1 MESFGDLAELRP
13 RRFRVDEY
21 YRMVELGLIREDER
35 VELLEGVIVR
45 MTPQDRPHARITSRL
60 NRWIV
65 EALPG
70 ATHSVRVQLPLSVS
84 DDSEPEPDLAVVR
97 EEDERTSPREHPVSA
112 LLVIEVADR
121 SLRKDRELKS
131 RIYARAGVPEYVLV
145 DVARKALEV
154 RTHPDAAEARYDE
167 VRMIQGEDVW
177 TSASLPAI
185 RIPVSGFFE

>member
-1 MESFGDLAELRP
+1 MESLGDFAELQP

-21 YRMVELGLIREDER
+21 YRMAELGVIGEDER

-45 MTPQDRPHARITSRL
+45 RTPQNRPHARITSRL
-60 NRWIV
+60 NGRLSEV
-65 EALPG
+65 LPRQEY
-70 ATHSVRVQLPLSVS
+70 SIRVQLPLSVS

-112 LLVIEVADR
+112 LLVIEIADS

-145 DVARKALEV
+145 DVARKALEI
-154 RTHPDAAEARYDE
+154 RTQPDGAEARYAE
-167 VRMIQGEDVW
+167 VRLLQGEEVW
-177 TSASLPAI
+177 TSSSLPAV